1 MRMEQFTKN
10 APLLETLPLIKK
22 RLLQLLHTIS
32 FQKIDNVHYR
42 LSSVDSENQTLILHV
57 IRKNI
62 FIKQSFAEII
72 ANPALISGFNPE
84 EACWI
89 GIYYGKALH
98 SAAHGKTHLKNIKK
112 ACYLL
117 HYHHGAYKIMS
128 EHRDG
133 KITCLHTKTR
143 TTVCVDP
150 LSIAKDSIF
159 IRQFDATQACY
170 IGMLAGIKLDKSE
183 NKEESLS
190 SVPFLRLV
198 K

>member
-1 MRMEQFTKN
+1 MRHYC
-10 APLLETLPLIKK
+10 ETSPLIKK
-22 RLLQLLHTIS
+22 LLSQLLHKIA
-32 FQKIDNVHYR
+32 FKKIDRVHYR

-62 FIKQSFAEII
+62 FIKQTFAEII
-72 ANPALISGFNPE
+72 ANPALISGFHPE

-98 SAAHGKTHLKNIKK
+98 SAAQGKTHLKNIKN

-117 HYHHGAYKIMS
+117 RHHHGSYKIMS

-143 TTVCVDP
+143 ETVCVDP

-159 IRQFDATQACY
+159 IRQFDSAQACY
-170 IGMLAGIKLDKSE
+170 IGLLVGIKIDKGE
-183 NKEESLS
+183 NKGESLS
-190 SVPFLRLV
+190 SAPFLRLV